1 MRGQMR
7 RAHYNDQTKLV
18 RPNWSVQFSI
28 LRASAMTRSRHEE
41 IADDL
46 TRDILTGQYRTGERL
61 PSERDLSTRFD
72 ASRGAVRE
80 AMKILEQLGI
90 AQIQPGGARVAPL
103 QEASLDVIGHLL
115 ALGDVPDRLL
125 VSQILDVISNLIQTA
140 ATNAISSADDEQLES
155 LRALVRPLYM
165 EELDLD
171 AHMQAR
177 IELMS
182 TMMRAS
188 GNLVVQLIARS
199 LLLQFLPAMMDLQR
213 YADLDLNA
221 HKDLARALDE
231 AMGQRDLDAVRS
243 TLAQL
248 SEINHQH
255 TIKTLEDYER
265 ARVLGAMEVAAS

>member
-1 MRGQMR
+1 
-7 RAHYNDQTKLV
+7 
-18 RPNWSVQFSI
+18 
-28 LRASAMTRSRHEE
+28 MTRSRHEE

-61 PSERDLSTRFD
+61 PSERDLSARFD

-115 ALGDVPDRLL
+115 ALGDVPDRRL

-140 ATNAISSADDEQLES
+140 AANAVSTADDEELEA
-155 LRALVRPLYM
+155 LRALVKPLYT
-165 EELDLD
+165 EDLDQD

-182 TMMRAS
+182 NVMRAS

-199 LLLQFLPAMMDLQR
+199 LLMQFLPAMMDLQR

-221 HKDLARALDE
+221 HRDLARALDE

-248 SEINHQH
+248 SVINHQH